1 MMDEQT
7 RSTLKAQLFHQVEAL
22 GIQNSLFPAEGEA
35 IDQLIVQL
43 EQLNPTPA
51 PLHSDSRPHLLGRW
65 DLIYASRGTVVTRRL
80 APSPGFGATGI
91 TIQQIWQTLT
101 HHPSRAIAAENG
113 ADLAVPFLGR
123 WRLRAEGKWSWQAEE
138 RRVATVR
145 FNAFTIQAIEA
156 LGQPH
161 WQLPELKI
169 PVLDF
174 LQNEAEWRTSYLDEA
189 LRVGRGAT
197 GNLFVFRK
205 AA

>member
-113 ADLAVPFLGR
+113 ADLEVPFLGR